1 MTILFAVVAGLAL
14 GWVLES
20 GGFCF
25 HSTWR
30 RTLSARTLSAPR
42 DFSLVRAYLLMLVVS
57 TPLVQLLIATDVI
70 DPFIPGLA
78 WPAAVGGGLLFGAGM
93 VVASTCISG
102 MFYKLGAGMLGMFV
116 ALAAWAVG
124 DLLTFKGFLSGVRD
138 DLNSSV
144 VTATGADGSE
154 EVATVSSVFGSFGV
168 VVTVLC
174 GLAAAAWLAW
184 SHQQQPGTARRES
197 LLGWLPLG
205 IAAAAVMVVGWLLAC
220 GHDFDYPFGTAGVP
234 TELWDRVANGST
246 KTLWIPLGLMS
257 VIPGALLSSMQGGR
271 FWMRGESSQRYGQ
284 LVAGGLM
291 MGVGAAI
298 AGGCNLGHSMV
309 GVPLLSLGSIVT
321 TVAIIAGV
329 AVADR
334 VVSLV
339 KA

>member
-1 MTILFAVVAGLAL
+1 MTILLAVVAGLAL

-30 RTLSARTLSAPR
+30 RTLAAPR

-57 TPLVQLLIATDVI
+57 TPIVQLLIAAGII
-70 DPFIPGLA
+70 DPFIPSLA

-138 DLNSSV
+138 DLNASV
-144 VTATGADGSE
+144 VTVTGTDGSE
-154 EVATVSSVFGSFGV
+154 EVATVESVFGTLGV
-168 VVTVLC
+168 AVTVLF
-174 GLAAAAWLAW
+174 GFAIAAWLMR
-184 SHQQQPGTARRES
+184 SHRQQSGIDRRES
-197 LLGWLPLG
+197 LLGWVPLG
-205 IAAAAVMVVGWLLAC
+205 LATAAVMVVGWLLAR
-220 GHDFDYPFGTAGVP
+220 GHDFNYPFGTAGVP
-234 TELWDRVANGST
+234 SDLWDRVADGST
-246 KTLWIPLGLMS
+246 KTLWIPLGLVS
-257 VIPGALLSSMQGGR
+257 VVPGAWLASRQGGR
-271 FWMRGESSQRYGQ
+271 FRARGESAGRYAQ
-284 LVAGGLM
+284 LVVGGLM

-329 AVADR
+329 AIADR
-334 VVSLV
+334 VQVLLSR
-339 KA
+339 